1 MPTTEFTITAGVT
14 WRFHLSGMPD
24 DEHETAY
31 PIIEITYGYS
41 PGSKA
46 FTPRGE
52 YGPIDPPDPPE
63 IEFISAKLID
73 GDGLD
78 PDQSQVNDKAR
89 DWLDDDGFDEA
100 CANAEE
106 HSGPGPDAA
115 YDRMRDEPDPPY
127 HGDDF

>member
-1 MPTTEFTITAGVT
+1 MSEFTITTEIT

-31 PIIEITYGYS
+31 PKIEITYGYS

-46 FTPRGE
+46 FTPPGE
-52 YGPIDPPDPPE
+52 YGPIDPPDAPE
-63 IEFISAKLID
+63 IEFISGRLID

-78 PDQSQVNDKAR
+78 PTQDQVNDKAR

-100 CANAEE
+100 CAYAEKF
-106 HSGPGPDAA
+106 SGPDPDEVAERRA
-115 YDRMRDEPDPPY
+115 EMRAERMRDERE
-127 HGDDF
+127 